1 LVGFLWVAAVES
13 IRRVGGDVDWDIV
26 LPCTISVVV
35 VNRNMWT
42 VDWELLEI
50 WPAMAIELGVQIGKD
65 TTLKKGVLREVNA
78 ADDVTWLELQR
89 Y

>member
-1 LVGFLWVAAVES
+1 
-13 IRRVGGDVDWDIV
+13 
-26 LPCTISVVV
+26 
-35 VNRNMWT
+35 MWT

-65 TTLKKGVLREVNA
+65 TALKKGVLREVNA